1 MLKPNKQQEEKETG
15 RIEAFSDGVF
25 AVAITLLVLDIK
37 VPHASDLGPT
47 TTLAHALLQE
57 WPQFLAYVTSF
68 ATILIMWMN
77 HHKLFNQIRRTDH
90 WFLLWNGLL
99 LLWVTLVPFPTALVA
114 EFIHRKDASFAAA
127 IYSGTFILISIFF
140 NLVWRYA
147 AHNNRLLKADKDDRF
162 IRITNRQYVFG
173 PIIYLIAFALAFVN
187 VTASVTACML
197 LAVFFALPI
206 APDR

>member
-1 MLKPNKQQEEKETG
+1 MLKPTRQQEEKETG

-37 VPHASDLGPT
+37 VPHAADLGSQG
-47 TTLAHALLQE
+47 TLARALLLQ

-99 LLWVTLVPFPTALVA
+99 LFGVTIVPFPTALVA
-114 EFIHRKDASFAAA
+114 EFIHRKDAALAAI
-127 IYSGTFILISIFF
+127 IYSGTFILISVFF

-147 AHNNRLLKADKDDRF
+147 AHKNRLLKADKDDRF
-162 IRITNRQYVFG
+162 VRIINRQYACG
-173 PIIYLIAFALAFVN
+173 PFFYLIAFALAFTN
-187 VTASVTACML
+187 VTASITACMA

-206 APDR
+206 AGP